1 LALGGFAT
9 LGGWSAARGQLVTPP
24 AASSLQANQ
33 AALDEV
39 WETARDRFYDLR
51 LHELDWPGL
60 RQRYQLVAA
69 SAASAEELAVV
80 INTMLAELGASHT
93 RYYTP
98 EETAYYQ
105 LADIFVGALRHRG
118 LERVFPSG
126 EVTYPGIGVFTHVDD
141 RGRTFITGV
150 VEGSPAHRTD
160 LLLGDQILSVDDSA
174 FRPVASFHG
183 KVGIPVSLSIRRKA
197 DESPMTVSV
206 TPTEI
211 HPNAMFLRGLRASA
225 RIVTAAN
232 GVQVGYVH
240 VWSYAGNAYQRAL
253 EDLITEGPLRDA
265 DALVWD
271 LRDGW
276 GGAEPQYLELFNP
289 HAPTM
294 QMKDRR
300 GNIEFVGVKW
310 RKPVAMLVNGG
321 TRSGKEVLAFGFKQ
335 YRLGEI
341 IGTRSAGAVLAAT
354 AFLMGNGNLLLLA
367 VADVLVDGQRLEGV
381 GVTPTIE
388 VPFDPAYA
396 AGTDPQLDRAVE
408 VLSVL
413 KKK

>member
-1 LALGGFAT
+1 MAMSSSSSDARLQTRHESGETGADRIVSCALTVPWWCWQILNHARRFIGFERGTSCRIICISMKLAGPTRRTVLALGGFAT

-141 RGRTFITGV
+141 RG
-150 VEGSPAHRTD
+150 
-160 LLLGDQILSVDDSA
+160 
-174 FRPVASFHG
+174 
-183 KVGIPVSLSIRRKA
+183 
-197 DESPMTVSV
+197 
-206 TPTEI
+206 
-211 HPNAMFLRGLRASA
+211 
-225 RIVTAAN
+225 
-232 GVQVGYVH
+232 
-240 VWSYAGNAYQRAL
+240 
-253 EDLITEGPLRDA
+253 
-265 DALVWD
+265 
-271 LRDGW
+271 
-276 GGAEPQYLELFNP
+276 
-289 HAPTM
+289 
-294 QMKDRR
+294 
-300 GNIEFVGVKW
+300 
-310 RKPVAMLVNGG
+310 
-321 TRSGKEVLAFGFKQ
+321 
-335 YRLGEI
+335 
-341 IGTRSAGAVLAAT
+341 
-354 AFLMGNGNLLLLA
+354 
-367 VADVLVDGQRLEGV
+367 
-381 GVTPTIE
+381 
-388 VPFDPAYA
+388 
-396 AGTDPQLDRAVE
+396 
-408 VLSVL
+408 
-413 KKK
+413 